1 MAETNRNESSMALL
15 DSVIPFMWR
24 LGTVIAGLVAV
35 AVGFLYVKQDSLL
48 YFPGQ
53 CALVCRPR

>member
-1 MAETNRNESSMALL
+1 MPENHYNRNRNSNNNSMTLL

-24 LGTVIAGLVAV
+24 LGTVVAGLVAV

-48 YFPGQ
+48 YFPG
-53 CALVCRPR
+53 